1 MPEDEKTITELFK
14 NQESLPN
21 DDINL
26 SLEQMELSARKF
38 GDDDEYCLEKSLLQ
52 CEDQGVKRK
61 IQPMYYN
68 SLKI

>member
-14 NQESLPN
+14 NQESLPD

-38 GDDDEYCLEKSLLQ
+38 GVDYT
-52 CEDQGVKRK
+52 
-61 IQPMYYN
+61 IQHLGPIGWLITIN
-68 SLKI
+68 CILFG